1 MADDELQA
9 LVDEWGEDDVQAAF
23 WLQQHIKD
31 NGLDGIEYMAKA
43 RGRLESTGEFTV
55 KQIIEGQLD
64 ERY

>member
-23 WLQQHIKD
+23 WLQQHIKEQ
-31 NGLDGIEYMAKA
+31 GIDGIGYMALA
-43 RGRLESTGEFTV
+43 RSRLESTGEFTV
-55 KQIIEGQLD
+55 KQTIEGVLD